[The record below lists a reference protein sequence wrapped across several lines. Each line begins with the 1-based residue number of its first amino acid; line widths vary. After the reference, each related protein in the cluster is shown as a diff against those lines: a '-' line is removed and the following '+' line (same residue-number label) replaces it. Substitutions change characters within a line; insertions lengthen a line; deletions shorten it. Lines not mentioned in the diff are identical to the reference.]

1 MDKRKTYL
9 LGIDTETANGLIG
22 EEGKQDLS
30 QSLVYDIGFVIT
42 DKNGNVYEKGSYA
55 VADIFLWTDLMQSAY
70 FKEKIPTY
78 WKEIETG
85 QRELKS
91 IWTIRKYLKELIKKY
106 NIKAW
111 YAHNARFDMN
121 ALNNTVRY
129 LSGSAT
135 RYFFPKEIEIW
146 DTLKMSRD
154 VMKQRKTYTIF
165 CNEHGYKTAQKPLQN
180 RYNAETLYRYITQDT
195 EFTEAHTG
203 LEDILIESEILAYC
217 FRSHL
222 KMRKCLF
229 EK

>member
-22 EEGKQDLS
+22 EDGKQDLS
-30 QSLVYDIGFVIT
+30 QSLVYDIGFVVT
-42 DKNGNVYEKGSYA
+42 DKHGNIYEKGSYA

-91 IWTIRKYLKELIKKY
+91 IWTIRRYLKELIKKY

-135 RYFFPKEIEIW
+135 RYFFPKIEIW
-146 DTLKMSRD
+146 DTMKMSRD
-154 VMKQRKTYTIF
+154 VLKQRKTYTYF
-165 CNEHGYKTAQKPLQN
+165 CD
-180 RYNAETLYRYITQDT
+180 RYNFKTNHKPPQNQYKAETIYRYIIQDET
-195 EFTEAHTG
+195 FEEKHTG
-203 LEDILIESEILAYC
+203 LEDILIETEILAYC
-217 FRSHL
+217 FRSH
-222 KMRKCLF
+222 KKFRKCLF